1 MNNNHDHKKSD
12 PFQTFFAQAI
22 EQRQTGRSYPDWC
35 QDPYLN
41 QPKPPGREPIRRA
54 TYAELAKAR
63 YDYRPLVYL
72 GPGHVERDDGPVWAL
87 LVALGFILTL
97 FAIATVFIFYGGF

>member
-1 MNNNHDHKKSD
+1 MNENHDHEISD
-12 PFQTFFAQAI
+12 PFQTFFEEAV
-22 EQRQTGRSYPDWC
+22 EQRQNGRSFPEWV

-63 YDYRPLVYL
+63 YDYRPLVNL
-72 GPGHVERDDGPVWAL
+72 GPGHAKRDDGPVWAL
-87 LVALGFILTL
+87 LVALGFILGL
-97 FAIATVFIFYGGF
+97 VWIAAILVF